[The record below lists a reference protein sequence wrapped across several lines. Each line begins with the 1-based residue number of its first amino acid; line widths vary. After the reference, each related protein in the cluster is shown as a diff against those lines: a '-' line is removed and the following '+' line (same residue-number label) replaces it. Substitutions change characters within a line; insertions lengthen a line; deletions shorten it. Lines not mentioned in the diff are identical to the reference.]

1 MSNSKLST
9 ILGACVIGFGAS
21 ALAQI
26 NLPAPVERTTLAR
39 DAFST
44 GTLHQGQ
51 GALPVTLWNGAE
63 ASTLEFLLSHAPSR
77 PNTPS
82 LGEALRRTLL
92 TSGAGPQAAP
102 SSLGGRK
109 LLTLSRAGFAE
120 ETRTLAS
127 LSSAPR
133 NDPQVGQALA
143 LTDLLEGD
151 AGSACK
157 RNSALSSGRD
167 GVFWVKLRVL
177 CYSLS
182 GERDAA
188 DLTFNLLQER
198 GALSETDEIF
208 LSALATGAAPK
219 TPPSPE
225 NALHL
230 AVLRQL
236 EWPLVPSL
244 LDKADA
250 AVVKAA
256 ADDASLDTSAR
267 LEAATRAA
275 SMGVMT
281 GRDLVALYQSIDL
294 DLADVGRAM
303 DIAMERPNDPLTDA
317 IVYKSIHQMT
327 APEFL
332 RDKASR
338 IAGALAKADSFPR
351 AYALSLL
358 YADSISS
365 LDGAL
370 ISPSEAGR
378 FALARM
384 TVGDGKGA
392 ARWLYSMLGTGA
404 ISAMDETSAMEL
416 IELTNLLAIL
426 DPVSG
431 AALAESAGIS
441 IEPPYLPAMAGGGGF
456 ADEDIMPQIVDA
468 AFTAAVDKI
477 TGQAALAALAA
488 SNVAPTGDRLAQVV
502 IGQSLRAAGLDDL
515 RRRMAFE
522 AALKARYSKGD
533 TLLPARAKPG
543 ENQETGLTPRIK
555 PDRT

>member
-1 MSNSKLST
+1 MLNNKWIAT
-9 ILGACVIGFGAS
+9 FGAAGIALTAS
-21 ALAQI
+21 ATAQV
-26 NLPAPVERTTLAR
+26 NLPAPVEQSTLAR

-51 GALPVTLWNGAE
+51 GALPATLWKGAE
-63 ASTLEFLLSHAPSR
+63 AETLEFLLSQTPSR
-77 PNTPS
+77 PTTPS

-92 TSGAGPQAAP
+92 TSGAGPQGAP

-109 LLTLSRAGFAE
+109 LLALSRAGFAE

-133 NDPQVGQALA
+133 NDPHVGQALA

-151 AGSACK
+151 SATACK

-167 GVFWVKLRVL
+167 AVFWVKLRVL
-177 CYSLS
+177 CYATA

-188 DLTFNLLQER
+188 DLTVNLLRER
-198 GALSETDEIF
+198 GALSETDEVF

-219 TPPSPE
+219 TPPAPE

-230 AVLRQL
+230 AALRQL
-236 EWPLVPSL
+236 ELPLTPSL

-256 ADDASLDTSAR
+256 ASDASLDVSAR
-267 LEAATRAA
+267 LNAATRAA
-275 SMGVMT
+275 GMGVMT
-281 GRDLVALYQSIDL
+281 GRDLVALYQSVEL
-294 DLADVGRAM
+294 DVANVGRAM
-303 DIAMERPNDPLTDA
+303 DIAAERPNDPLTDV
-317 IVYKSIHQMT
+317 IVYQSIRQMT

-332 RDKASR
+332 RDKANR
-338 IAGALAKADSFPR
+338 IAGALAMADSFPR

-392 ARWLYSMLGTGA
+392 SRWLYSMLGTGA
-404 ISAMDETSAMEL
+404 ISAMDEANAMEL
-416 IELTNLLAIL
+416 IELTNLLAVL

-441 IEPPYLPAMAGGGGF
+441 VEPPHALEMATGGAS
-456 ADEDIMPQIVDA
+456 ADEDTMAQIVDA
-468 AFTAAVDKI
+468 AFTAAVDNI
-477 TGQAALAALAA
+477 SGQAALAALAA
-488 SNVAPTGDRLAQVV
+488 SNVAPAGDRLAQVV

-522 AALKARYSKGD
+522 AALKARYAKGEA
-533 TLLPARAKPG
+533 LLPARTKPG
-543 ENQETGLTPRIK
+543 DNQETGLMPRIK